1 MDNLPANEPT
11 LKSHAVIIRWLE
23 KSCRVQ
29 GRDDNDRSV
38 CDYPLSSN
46 HCLWQW
52 CKTPTNRHAYR
63 LRGFGGRVAT
73 QGLWNHVRAQDRTE
87 ALRSEIRARYDVV
100 KYDNIIRHVNVTI
113 DPTTGHMLQTLQIV

>member
-1 MDNLPANEPT
+1 MSNKLI
-11 LKSHAVIIRWLE
+11 KHS
-23 KSCRVQ
+23 
-29 GRDDNDRSV
+29 G
-38 CDYPLSSN
+38 YPLSSN

-52 CKTPTNRHAYR
+52 CKTPTNRHTYR

-113 DPTTGHMLQTLQIV
+113 DPTTQHMLQTLQIV